1 MRVVQVYENYTRI
14 SVTNSWIGKK
24 WIKKNW
30 GERERERR
38 EDKNIK
44 QSNGIETT
52 TMHATIPQNDDGN
65 INIIDKPNDSV

>member
-1 MRVVQVYENYTRI
+1 MN
-14 SVTNSWIGKK
+14 KK
-24 WIKKNW
+24 ELRR
-30 GERERERR
+30 ERERERR